1 MRPVEPKLLRM
12 MAVDVVV
19 VGAGPAGVAA
29 AVTLARAGREVLL
42 VDKARFPRDKCC
54 GDGLTT
60 GALRQLERLGLEPGS
75 LPSMEVVDDV
85 VLHDPAGR
93 RLHLPLPRGQGMF
106 AAVVPRLHLDAA
118 LVDLARGVGVKV
130 ADGHPCT
137 GAAPAADHIAV
148 AVGGMGPVAAR
159 YAIAADGMWSPL
171 RKHLGASDPAR
182 PDPKGRPGRLGEW
195 HAFRQ
200 YFRQVGPEARSA
212 LHVWFEPDLL
222 PGYVWAFPLPHG
234 RANVGFGI
242 ERGRLP
248 TRAMK
253 ALWPELLA
261 RPHIRGVLGPT
272 AEAEGTHRAWPIP
285 SRLHDISLSAAGGRA
300 LFVGDAAAACD
311 PLTGEGIAQAL
322 LTGSLAATALLEA
335 GPFDATGAARRYRQA
350 VEREL
355 LADLAVSRAMAV
367 ALRHRK
373 SVRVGLRL
381 AGASEW
387 SRRHFARWLFEDYPR
402 AILATP
408 GRWPEHSLRGMGA
421 FSAAAAAPSAA
432 SPSVAAAG

>member
-1 MRPVEPKLLRM
+1 MPS
-12 MAVDVVV
+12 ADVVV

-29 AVTLARAGREVLL
+29 SVELARAGRRVLL

-54 GDGLTT
+54 GDGLTA
-60 GALRQLERLGLEPGS
+60 GALRQLEALGLEPFS
-75 LPSMEVVDDV
+75 LPSWQPVDDV
-85 VLHDPAGR
+85 VLHGPAGHQ
-93 RLHLPLPRGQGMF
+93 LSLPLPRGRGAF
-106 AAVVPRLHLDAA
+106 AAVVTRLELDAA
-118 LVDLARGVGVKV
+118 LVDLARSAGVEV

-137 GAAPAADHIAV
+137 GAQAGADRITLEI
-148 AVGGMGPVAAR
+148 GGVGPVAAR
-159 YAIAADGMWSPL
+159 YAIGADGMWSPL
-171 RKHLGASDPAR
+171 RKYLGATRQTR
-182 PDPKGRPGRLGEW
+182 PDPRGRPGRLGEW

-200 YFRQVGPEARSA
+200 YFRGVGPAATGA
-212 LHVWFEPDLL
+212 LHVWFEGDLL
-222 PGYVWAFPLPHG
+222 PGYLWSFPLPGG

-261 RPHIRGVLGPT
+261 RPHVRAVLGP
-272 AEAEGTHRAWPIP
+272 EAAPEAPHRAWPIP
-285 SRLHDISLSAAGGRA
+285 SRLHDVPLVAGGGRA

-322 LTGSLAATALLEA
+322 LTGSLAARAVTGA
-335 GPFDATGAARRYRQA
+335 GPFDPGVAAEHYRRSVQ
-350 VEREL
+350 REL
-355 LADLAVSRAMAV
+355 LADMAVSRAMAV

-373 SVRVGLRL
+373 GVRVGLRV
-381 AGASEW
+381 AGASAW

-408 GRWPEHSLRGMGA
+408 TRWREHSLVGDGA
-421 FSAAAAAPSAA
+421 FLPGPADSGPTSH
-432 SPSVAAAG
+432 AGGSGS